1 MIPIKGKHC
10 GELKIPPI
18 AASDPKGLE
27 IARVWAAGGQ
37 QHVCLRPD
45 LWEDPTMWGMMLVD
59 FAKHVANAY
68 EQTGKGSREEILA
81 RIKRGFDTEWTNP
94 TDNVTGKREG

>member
-1 MIPIKGKHC
+1 
-10 GELKIPPI
+10 
-18 AASDPKGLE
+18 
-27 IARVWAAGGQ
+27 
-37 QHVCLRPD
+37 
-45 LWEDPTMWGMMLVD
+45 MMLVD